1 MNPSGDG
8 HPGHGILFTDSGYAS
23 APLGDPYVSSAVARA
38 SREKNSDSETVI
50 STGTRVAQAVAQNLI
65 SELCNDIHARIQRH
79 VGANI
84 QNVLLDVV
92 PDLLKAFALRLAQM
106 DPSPA
111 NREITHF
118 VYNHR
123 S

>member
-1 MNPSGDG
+1 M
-8 HPGHGILFTDSGYAS
+8 
-23 APLGDPYVSSAVARA
+23 
-38 SREKNSDSETVI
+38 
-50 STGTRVAQAVAQNLI
+50 RVAQAVAQNSI

-79 VGANI
+79 VGADI

-92 PDLLKAFALRLAQM
+92 PDLIKAFALRLAQM